1 MNVLMAANGEREIR
15 NTCDIRRRDIIPHR
29 NCKRLRFKTA
39 FVRRDRDRNGSC
51 FLTDNAAI
59 VIDHCNARVRRCD
72 LRAAAGGFF
81 PVCRCEFQRQR
92 ERIANGNFFKLVV
105 CDFPRSRRLI
115 VQNLKIIDRYF
126 RIGVVIEAHI
136 NCGNGILCPKD
147 LLLSMRLGLPIFCIL
162 NFPFRIQFSV
172 FSRCKC
178 STQHWNFCII
188 RDEVAINIE
197 VISRIIEVYHPFD
210 VMPIVS
216 TNRFCDKLILIV
228 DRSADHADRRSE
240 RDWVIPCCRNKI
252 REIDHTSSN
261 VVVTDTM
268 INVYA
273 ILQNGFAYGCLFV
286 GSLNLERISIANRRG
301 SICLPIRTVI
311 SISFNC

>member
-1 MNVLMAANGEREIR
+1 
-15 NTCDIRRRDIIPHR
+15 
-29 NCKRLRFKTA
+29 
-39 FVRRDRDRNGSC
+39 
-51 FLTDNAAI
+51 
-59 VIDHCNARVRRCD
+59 
-72 LRAAAGGFF
+72 
-81 PVCRCEFQRQR
+81 
-92 ERIANGNFFKLVV
+92 
-105 CDFPRSRRLI
+105 
-115 VQNLKIIDRYF
+115 
-126 RIGVVIEAHI
+126 
-136 NCGNGILCPKD
+136 
-147 LLLSMRLGLPIFCIL
+147 MRLGLPIFCIL

-261 VVVTDTM
+261 IVVTDTM

-286 GSLNLERISIANRRG
+286 GSLNLERISIANHRG